1 MTSQD
6 FHQKNVSSLSDHKLH
21 KKKGIVATPMNDAL
35 GDLLKPSSWTKE
47 RMPEYLWLGLILQH
61 YGRKDG
67 FEKSFQIL
75 HEISKC
81 VSSLSHPRLSII
93 LNLPDNDQKT
103 VYTIICGVID
113 KIVISPLTI
122 LYKKETHPLF
132 NEYFFIPQL
141 RVEDRINI
149 LSKAIQTYS
158 PSQSFEATDLRF
170 LALVLLLFAGR
181 LKFSSNVAEHTKFL
195 KEYPYT
201 DHEDEKMKI
210 YRPSVRSMEGG
221 ITGMGLTE
229 DIQFKSKFWRD
240 IGMIT
245 HCNPMIIKFD
255 ENPENYDEFI
265 SDCRK
270 TLEYVLATNKER
282 SLADDKFDVIIG
294 SINYALKIFI
304 EIDNKS
310 LGNSILGRHG
320 IRTIIEI
327 YIILKYLLKIEP
339 EKQDIWKEYKFYGI
353 SKYKLV
359 LLKARET
366 ELDKTS
372 HFILPIVDV
381 IVNENMFEE
390 FIDVDLKYFDKQG
403 IREKSI
409 DVGEK
414 ELYDLFYDYDSSFS
428 HGLWG
433 AIRESTLL
441 HCNNASH
448 QYHCIPDIYSKQ
460 SLPEVRSDCVKTM
473 IKLFSLLADIFE
485 IPESFVNKYGIKK

>member
-1 MTSQD
+1 MAPD
-6 FHQKNVSSLSDHKLH
+6 FHKNVSSLSDHKLN
-21 KKKGIVATPMNDAL
+21 KKKGIVTTPLNAL
-35 GDLLKPSSWTKE
+35 GDLLKPTSWTKE

-61 YGRKDG
+61 YGRKVG

-75 HEISKC
+75 YEISKI
-81 VSSLSHPRLSII
+81 VMSLSHPRLSMI
-93 LNLPDNDQKT
+93 LNLSDNDQRK
-103 VYTIICGVID
+103 VYDIICSVID
-113 KIVISPLTI
+113 NRILSPLTI
-122 LYKKETHPLF
+122 LYRKDAHPLF

-141 RVEDRINI
+141 RVEDRIKI
-149 LSKAIQTYS
+149 LSAAIKTYS

-181 LKFSSNVAEHTKFL
+181 LKFATHLAEHTKFL
-195 KEYPYT
+195 QEYPHT
-201 DHEDEKMKI
+201 DHEDEKMRV
-210 YRPSVRSMEGG
+210 YRPTVRSMEGNV
-221 ITGMGLTE
+221 GMILVE
-229 DIQFKSKFWRD
+229 DTQFNFKFWRD

-245 HCNPMIIKFD
+245 PCNPMVIKFD

-265 SDCRK
+265 SDCRRV
-270 TLEYVLATNKER
+270 LEYVLVTNKDK

-339 EKQDIWKEYKFYGI
+339 EKPNIWKDYKFYGI

-359 LLKARET
+359 LLKARERET

-372 HFILPIVDV
+372 HFILPIADV
-381 IVNENMFEE
+381 IVNETMFEE

-409 DVGEK
+409 YVGEK
-414 ELYDLFYDYDSSFS
+414 YLYDLFYDYDSSFS

-433 AIRESTLL
+433 AIRESTML
-441 HCNNASH
+441 HCNNSSH
-448 QYHCIPDIYSKQ
+448 HYHCIPDIHSNQ
-460 SLPEVRSDCVKTM
+460 SLSDVKSDCVKIM
-473 IKLFSLLADIFE
+473 KKLFSILADIFE
-485 IPESFVNKYGIKK
+485 MPDSFINKYGIKK